1 VQEAGQVLVVDGG
14 SRDGSV
20 AAARAVPGVQVLEG
34 AAPRAGQM
42 NQGAAAAVGQALLFL
57 HADAILPPQFARLIH
72 QALADPAVAG
82 GAFAL
87 ALDDSR
93 LRARVVS
100 RGANL
105 RTRLTGH
112 PYGDQALFVR
122 RDLFQEMGG
131 FMPWPYLEDLE
142 FARRLRRR
150 GRLCLLPQAV
160 TVSARRW
167 RAQGYLRTTW
177 RNTVLA
183 TWFYLGL
190 DARRFSHWLA
200 PYREG

>member
-1 VQEAGQVLVVDGG
+1 
-14 SRDGSV
+14 V
-20 AAARAVPGVQVLEG
+20 AVARAVPGVLVLEG
-34 AAPRAGQM
+34 PAPRARQM

-57 HADAILPPQFARLIH
+57 HADAIPPLGFARLIRE
-72 QALADPAVAG
+72 ALQDPAVAG

-87 ALDDSR
+87 ALDDAR
-93 LRARVVS
+93 FRARVVS

-112 PYGDQALFVR
+112 PYGDQAIFVR
-122 RDLFQEMGG
+122 CHLFQDMGG
-131 FMPWPYLEDLE
+131 FKPWPFLEDLE
-142 FARRLRRR
+142 FARRLKRL
-150 GRLCLLPQAV
+150 GRLRLLPQAV

-190 DARRFSHWLA
+190 DAGRFGHWLA
-200 PYREG
+200 PHREG